1 MQMTTTT
8 KNNASSKNAAVKSNG
23 LTNEEKLAIYN
34 EIAVQKKEAE
44 MQAKEQAKASK
55 KERDEIVA
63 KIKENKKL
71 VKELQLQ
78 NKELMAQCNALYE
91 PIRQLRK

>member
-1 MQMTTTT
+1 MTTTT
-8 KNNASSKNAAVKSNG
+8 KNNASSKNAAVNKG

-78 NKELMAQCNALYE
+78 NKELMAQWNALYE